1 MKKVK
6 EKAISIKFKLISI
19 HINMLFDFVHV
30 LCQGNTLILKG
41 WFLLKK
47 KKTCE
52 IITKDFLVKRQE

>member
-6 EKAISIKFKLISI
+6 EKTISIKFKT
-19 HINMLFDFVHV
+19 HKHV
-30 LCQGNTLILKG
+30 VWFCACPLSREYILKG